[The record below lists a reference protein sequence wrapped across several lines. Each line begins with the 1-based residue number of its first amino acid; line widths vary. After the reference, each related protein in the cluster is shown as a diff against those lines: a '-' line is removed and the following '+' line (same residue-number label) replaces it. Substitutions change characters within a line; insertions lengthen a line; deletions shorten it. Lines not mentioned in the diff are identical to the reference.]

1 MDVVLKSVELSR
13 EIESVERELS
23 NLRTRV
29 EEDSST
35 FAALEQQVA
44 ELRENLTQTRSSV
57 SEHEMRLAEKQAE
70 LAEAKRLEALA
81 NYSEDLESQREAA
94 AQIAR
99 AATDLLAVLEMYDED
114 TLRLRKRLDDMR
126 EAFGDDEGVAELA
139 AVLAEEPAEVQST
152 CEAVLGAVGWRVR
165 NAANGDT
172 HDREAEVL
180 PVEPQKP
187 ASQERRRALIKEYF
201 GKR

>member
-1 MDVVLKSVELSR
+1 MDVVVKSVELSR

-23 NLRTRV
+23 SLRSRV
-29 EEDSST
+29 EEDSSA
-35 FAALEQQVA
+35 FAVLEQQIA
-44 ELRENLTQTRSSV
+44 ELRENLAETRSSV
-57 SEHEMRLAEKQAE
+57 SEHELRLAEKQAE

-99 AATDLLAVLEMYDED
+99 AATDLLAVLEIYDED

-126 EAFGDDEGVAELA
+126 EAFGDDERVAEVEA
-139 AVLAEEPAEVQST
+139 ALAEEPAEVQGA

-165 NAANGDT
+165 SAANGDT
-172 HDREAEVL
+172 LERKAEVL
-180 PVEPQKP
+180 PDESQKP
-187 ASQERRRALIKEYF
+187 ANQERRRALIKEYF